1 MLELPLKPL
10 LHIAFVTNWPSFFSS
25 DIPLI
30 FSVCSVIPLLPVGLC
45 VCKVLFFKE
54 EEDFLFFY
62 RVGKASSFANF
73 GLRVGI

>member
-30 FSVCSVIPLLPVGLC
+30 FSDCSAIPLLSVVLC
-45 VCKVLFFKE
+45 VCKSLFFKQV
-54 EEDFLFFY
+54 EDILFFY
-62 RVGKASSFANF
+62 RVSKASSFANF